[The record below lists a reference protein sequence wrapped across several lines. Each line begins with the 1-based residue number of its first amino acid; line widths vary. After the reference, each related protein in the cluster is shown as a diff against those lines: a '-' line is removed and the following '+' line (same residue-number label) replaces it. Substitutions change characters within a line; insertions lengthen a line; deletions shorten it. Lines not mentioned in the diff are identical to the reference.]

1 MTRDEA
7 VKTLKNFRA
16 MQPQYIESMEEL
28 EVIPALSF
36 TIEQLTEFMN
46 AYVGSMLK
54 LQSKFNITNKELS

>member
-7 VKTLKNFRA
+7 VKILKNFRA